1 MKVKLAEG
9 RRLRDPI
16 TKMHLQPDQ
25 VRDVP
30 GNMYWARRLRDGDV
44 VLVDDKAAAPPQ
56 EQQPAPVPPDEKTT
70 GEDL

>member
-16 TKMHLQPDQ
+16 TRMHMRDDE

-30 GNMYWARRLRDGDV
+30 LTQYWRRRLRDADV
-44 VLVDDKAAAPPQ
+44 VVVE
-56 EQQPAPVPPDEKTT
+56 EQPRQVEEQPRQQRLPENTT
-70 GEDL
+70 SA